1 MIGIEIS
8 HQEFI
13 RIFEEKDKYEKTKEN
28 VKNISKILEEKTA
41 SMRIISVNSREITKC

>member
-28 VKNISKILEEKTA
+28 VKNISKILEEKTE